1 MTLITI
7 MVVVLVYN
15 LLIDAN
21 NTELQ
26 QDSEAVSLQVEKYF
40 APFERMVE
48 QLALDNDVEE
58 LLVTTT
64 AEQRMTEN
72 ANGSG
77 KTVEA

>member
-1 MTLITI
+1 MITI
-7 MVVVLVYN
+7 MVVVFVYN

-40 APFERMVE
+40 APFECMVE

-58 LLVTTT
+58 LLVTMT

>member
-1 MTLITI
+1 MITI
-7 MVVVLVYN
+7 MVVVFVYN

>member
-1 MTLITI
+1 MITI

>member
-7 MVVVLVYN
+7 MVVVFVYN

-58 LLVTTT
+58 LLVTMT

>member
-1 MTLITI
+1 MITI
-7 MVVVLVYN
+7 MVVVFVYN

-26 QDSEAVSLQVEKYF
+26 QDSEAVSLQLEKYF

>member
-1 MTLITI
+1 MITI
-7 MVVVLVYN
+7 MVVVFVYN

-58 LLVTTT
+58 LLVTMT

>member
-1 MTLITI
+1 M
-7 MVVVLVYN
+7 
-15 LLIDAN
+15 
-21 NTELQ
+21 
-26 QDSEAVSLQVEKYF
+26 EKYF

>member
-1 MTLITI
+1 MITI
-7 MVVVLVYN
+7 MVVAFVYN

>member
-7 MVVVLVYN
+7 MVVAFVYN

>member
-1 MTLITI
+1 MITI
-7 MVVVLVYN
+7 MVVVFVYN

-21 NTELQ
+21 NTELH

>member
-7 MVVVLVYN
+7 MVVVFVYN